1 MPVLALATLAQ
12 SAHSFQD
19 MPEAVVRREGYPDLE
34 VDLWAI
40 IDGRIVIGEAKISD
54 RLEPI
59 KRKEVQRCAALRGL
73 IEDLSADRFVM
84 ATTGPAWYGRTETV
98 VNEKIA
104 PAAEVTWLTNLR

>member
-59 KRKEVQRCAALRGL
+59 KRKEVQRCAAARGL